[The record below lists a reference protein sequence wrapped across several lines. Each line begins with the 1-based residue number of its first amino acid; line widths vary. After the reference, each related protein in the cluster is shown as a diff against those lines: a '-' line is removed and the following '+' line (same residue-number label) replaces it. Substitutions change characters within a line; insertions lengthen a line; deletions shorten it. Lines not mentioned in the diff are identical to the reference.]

1 MDLQEIGEF
10 GFIRRIRKKFPLP
23 PTVPIGIGDDTAA
36 ILPSG
41 NKYLLL
47 TTDSLLESVHFDF
60 SFSSFYQIGYKA
72 VSVNISDVAAMGGVP
87 RYFLISLGL
96 NQQVDVSD
104 LDRFYRGIQK
114 GARESETELIGG
126 NTALSKGPF
135 FISLTMVGEVPRKEV
150 VKRSGAKAGDALYV
164 TGTLGGAAAG
174 LEMLRKG
181 ISPKLFPQLV
191 RRYQTPKAR
200 WREGRL
206 LAKQAIPS
214 AMIDLSDGLASDLN
228 HLAEESGVG
237 AELDLKAIPIT
248 PSLRRYA
255 LQSGRNAVEYAL
267 RGGEDYELLFSVPQ
281 NKIRKLEPYLQER
294 LIRAT
299 RIGTITGRG
308 LSARSDGKL
317 QKIEPQG
324 YDHFKQNG
332 RRFR

>member
-23 PTVPIGIGDDTAA
+23 NNVPIGIGDDTAA
-36 ILPSG
+36 IFSSR
-41 NKYLLL
+41 NTYTLL
-47 TTDSLLESVHFDF
+47 TTDILLESVHFDL

-72 VSVNISDVAAMGGVP
+72 VSVNVSDVAAMGGVP

-96 NQQVDVSD
+96 NKRVDVSD
-104 LDRFYRGIQK
+104 LDWLYRGIKK
-114 GARESETELIGG
+114 GARESEIELIGG
-126 NTALSKGPF
+126 NTAFSKGPF

-150 VKRSGAKAGDALYV
+150 VKRSGAKVGDALYV

-174 LEMLRKG
+174 LEILKKG

-191 RRYQTPKAR
+191 RRYQAPKAR

-206 LAKQAIPS
+206 LAKQAIAS
-214 AMIDLSDGLASDLN
+214 AMIDLSDGLAPDLN

-237 AELDLKAIPIT
+237 AELDLNTIPTT

-255 LQSGRNAVEYAL
+255 IQSGGNAVEYAIH
-267 RGGEDYELLFSVPQ
+267 GGEDYELLFSVPQ
-281 NKIRKLEPYLQER
+281 NKIRKLECHLQER

-299 RIGTITGRG
+299 RIGTITERG
-308 LSARSDGKL
+308 LFYRSDGKL
-317 QKIEPQG
+317 QRIGPQG
-324 YDHFKQNG
+324 YDHFKQSG
-332 RRFR
+332 G